1 VPHAGESARFYQ
13 KQFALTKWR
22 ASITSAPVFKLPG
35 YPGPYGDKVFYL
47 VVPSDE
53 LAIEWTATKKY
64 VENERVPTGYDA
76 VIEKIL
82 ATFKSPK

>member
-1 VPHAGESARFYQ
+1 
-13 KQFALTKWR
+13 
-22 ASITSAPVFKLPG
+22 
-35 YPGPYGDKVFYL
+35 

>member
-22 ASITSAPVFKLPG
+22 ASITSAPVFKLHG
-35 YPGPYGDKVFYL
+35 YPGPY
-47 VVPSDE
+47 
-53 LAIEWTATKKY
+53 
-64 VENERVPTGYDA
+64 GYDA

-82 ATFKSPK
+82 ATFKPPK